1 MELSL
6 TLVGAYDH
14 LFQMWYCAVYPV
26 HSTVSAPSTRQVR
39 LAQQLEVAVVE
50 QHCCGDRP
58 DSLPKKY
65 DEGEGD
71 QDVPG
76 IGQGRCQPIE
86 HVLSQRLVLDVLCGW
101 LHLGA
106 EEQLTYA
113 CRGSMLLKSGVPLA
127 GHNVHQQACPLLCM
141 PADFRML
148 AASTAVQ
155 S

>member
-1 MELSL
+1 M
-6 TLVGAYDH
+6 
-14 LFQMWYCAVYPV
+14 
-26 HSTVSAPSTRQVR
+26 
-39 LAQQLEVAVVE
+39 E

-58 DSLPKKY
+58 DSLPEQD

-71 QDVPG
+71 EDVPG
-76 IGQGRCQPIE
+76 IGQGRGQPVE

-106 EEQLTYA
+106 EEHLTYA
-113 CRGSMLLKSGVPLA
+113 CRGSMLLKSGMPFA
-127 GHNVHQQACPLLCM
+127 GHNVHQQVLCM

-148 AASTAVQ
+148 AAGTAVQ